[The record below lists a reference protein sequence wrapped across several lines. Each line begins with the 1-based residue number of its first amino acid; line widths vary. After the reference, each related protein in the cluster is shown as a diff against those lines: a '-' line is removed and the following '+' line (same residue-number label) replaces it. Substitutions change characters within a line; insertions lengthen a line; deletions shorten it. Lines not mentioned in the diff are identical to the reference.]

1 MNKNQL
7 NSIASC
13 LRKLAKALDESET
26 EILECMTGSVISEEE
41 AGEIKEVLRST
52 PE

>member
-13 LRKLAKALDESET
+13 LRKLARALDEREE
-26 EILECMTGSVISEEE
+26 EILEGMTGSVISEEE
-41 AGEIKEVLRST
+41 AGEIREALKDTTE
-52 PE
+52 